1 MIQPEV
7 PGPHALA
14 APTGEAAERVDLG
27 GGEGSKNNSRRIS
40 SVQYGPFESLLLQYT
55 LTKIESH
62 FISIQQQQKNSF
74 LDCYTA
80 NVFQRLLFTITVA
93 KREGGM
99 RPGGGGAGG
108 SETMRAPRAGRG
120 GQERKELEEGRRGAR
135 REEGRQAFGPPLFP
149 LPPSHT
155 TPMSTPL
162 GMCTCKEERV
172 PSLTLVPGC
181 KGLRSLDTPGY
192 RRCLLLS
199 HLPLPV
205 RFSLHFM
212 ASFAG
217 LVSAEGRGAI
227 ALYILE
233 KTLGKGGGPTHPLP
247 QP

>member
-1 MIQPEV
+1 M
-7 PGPHALA
+7 
-14 APTGEAAERVDLG
+14 DLG

-120 GQERKELEEGRRGAR
+120 VRSGRSWRRAGGGQGGQEAGKEGRREAGLRTSSVPAPTLTHHAHVHSSGDVYVQ
-135 REEGRQAFGPPLFP
+135 GRASPLTHTSP
-149 LPPSHT
+149 WMQGVAVLRHPRVPEASPAEPPPS
-155 TPMSTPL
+155 
-162 GMCTCKEERV
+162 
-172 PSLTLVPGC
+172 PGSVLPA
-181 KGLRSLDTPGY
+181 LRGQL
-192 RRCLLLS
+192 RW
-199 HLPLPV
+199 
-205 RFSLHFM
+205 
-212 ASFAG
+212 AG
-217 LVSAEGRGAI
+217 VS
-227 ALYILE
+227 
-233 KTLGKGGGPTHPLP
+233 
-247 QP
+247 

>member
-120 GQERKELEEGRRGAR
+120 VRSGRSWRRAGGGQGG
-135 REEGRQAFGPPLFP
+135 Q
-149 LPPSHT
+149 
-155 TPMSTPL
+155 
-162 GMCTCKEERV
+162 
-172 PSLTLVPGC
+172 
-181 KGLRSLDTPGY
+181 
-192 RRCLLLS
+192 
-199 HLPLPV
+199 
-205 RFSLHFM
+205 
-212 ASFAG
+212 
-217 LVSAEGRGAI
+217 
-227 ALYILE
+227 
-233 KTLGKGGGPTHPLP
+233 KGGRPSDLLCSRSHPHTPRPCPLLWGCVRARKSESP
-247 QP
+247 HSH